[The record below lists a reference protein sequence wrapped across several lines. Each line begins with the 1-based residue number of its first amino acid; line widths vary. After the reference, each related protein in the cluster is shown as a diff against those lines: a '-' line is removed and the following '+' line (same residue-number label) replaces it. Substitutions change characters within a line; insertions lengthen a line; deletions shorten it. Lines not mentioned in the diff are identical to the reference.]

1 MNVQR
6 FQAPTLRD
14 ALAKA
19 RKTFG
24 DGTLILANRQIG
36 DGFEVVAT
44 AEEALGQAAASAL
57 ASPSTPAAAT
67 PSRTQSRTPAPPVS
81 SAALSAAGHAAMPAP
96 NSHLPR
102 SVHEDTERLAMSTLS
117 FQEYVRE
124 RMMSKRMA
132 APQRE
137 PEWPQRE
144 PAQDFGAA
152 MLPPAPARDRAPQ
165 LQPQAHAVPLAH
177 EPKAMPLRGD
187 AAQAGTA
194 STTSPGTGVA
204 QASHAAP
211 RTTAAR
217 ATPAPAHAAAGGL
230 VEQMQAM
237 QQRIEQR
244 LDAMMWLHQIGQQ
257 PVHSTQLRRL
267 VQCGFSPDFARALI
281 ERIDGQVSE
290 GDATIRAMALLAQ
303 GLQTDQGK
311 GSLTEEGGIYA
322 LVGPTGVGKTTSA
335 VKLAARCIRQHGVG
349 SVGLITMDTHRPGA
363 HEQLRASARAL
374 GVVAHLAHD
383 PAALQEMLGLLHNR
397 KLVLI
402 DTAGHAPSDERL
414 RDLLGMLELPGVRQ
428 LLALPASAHRETIE
442 ACVRAYRTP
451 HLAGTLLCKA
461 DEAARLA
468 PALQVC
474 TESSLRLRG
483 VCNGQRVPE
492 DLVRANAVELVRMA
506 LRASAEEA
514 RALGTDD
521 LVLHFSQNQE
531 TPLEASNPWGANT

>member
-1 MNVQR
+1 M
-6 FQAPTLRD
+6 QAST
-14 ALAKA
+14 
-19 RKTFG
+19 
-24 DGTLILANRQIG
+24 
-36 DGFEVVAT
+36 
-44 AEEALGQAAASAL
+44 
-57 ASPSTPAAAT
+57 SP
-67 PSRTQSRTPAPPVS
+67 
-81 SAALSAAGHAAMPAP
+81 
-96 NSHLPR
+96 LPR

-144 PAQDFGAA
+144 SAQDFGAA
-152 MLPPAPARDRAPQ
+152 MLPPAPARERAPQ
-165 LQPQAHAVPLAH
+165 VQAQPAAPIAH
-177 EPKAMPLRGD
+177 EPQPIQVRSD
-187 AAQAGTA
+187 APHG
-194 STTSPGTGVA
+194 
-204 QASHAAP
+204 HAASP
-211 RTTAAR
+211 TR
-217 ATPAPAHAAAGGL
+217 ASASASASASAAAGGL

-244 LDAMMWLHQIGQQ
+244 LDAMMWLHQVRQQ
-257 PVHSTQLRRL
+257 PVHSAQLLRL
-267 VQCGFSPDFARALI
+267 VQCGFSPDFARSLI
-281 ERIDGQVSE
+281 ERIDAHVSE

-335 VKLAARCIRQHGVG
+335 VKLAARCIKQHGVG
-349 SVGLITMDTHRPGA
+349 SVGLITMDTQRPGA

-383 PAALQEMLGLLHNR
+383 PAALQEMLGLMHNR

-402 DTAGHAPSDERL
+402 DTAGHAPGDERL
-414 RDLLGMLELPGVRQ
+414 RDMLGMLELPGVRQ

-451 HLAGTLLCKA
+451 HLAGALLCKA

-492 DLVRANAVELVRMA
+492 DLVRANAVELVRIA
-506 LRASAEEA
+506 LRASAGEA

-531 TPLEASNPWGANT
+531 APVEASNPWGANT